1 MKLLVVDGRTID
13 EANWVPSFT
22 MVMLK
27 EEPIY
32 DNAEEESEMYL
43 KRFPK
48 MGLFRGEDDRPSSM
62 SFMYKCIF
70 PSIVVLMI
78 AWIINMGL

>member
-13 EANWVPSFT
+13 EANWVPSFS
-22 MVMLK
+22 MVTLK

-48 MGLFRGEDDRPSSM
+48 MCLFRGEEDGRSSV
-62 SFMYKCIF
+62 SFMYKCVF
-70 PSIVVLMI
+70 PSIVVHMI
-78 AWIINMGL
+78 A

>member
-13 EANWVPSFT
+13 EANWVPSFS
-22 MVMLK
+22 MVTLK

-48 MGLFRGEDDRPSSM
+48 MCLFGGKRMDDHPCHSCTSV
-62 SFMYKCIF
+62 FF
-70 PSIVVLMI
+70 PPL
-78 AWIINMGL
+78 